1 MAQPGLLLPCEHV
14 LHGPSSSV
22 TPEYGISSCRV
33 TVDGRMAAVL
43 GSTRWP
49 PPSIPALPRGFAL
62 LSLGVDEHTWLLLAV
77 QQSRGHCTLPAASA
91 LGSTEAEPW
100 DSHTQVCFH
109 TSQRT
114 DPALLCAALHSSLL
128 YSFLPGSQFSAEQ
141 EMTSTTSIKAK
152 EPSLVGELLISNLFL
167 LPLLTHK
174 AAVVVQ
180 CSDGAAGHT
189 RCCQPGFPRKRG
201 GSHTILPILP
211 RSDPMAQWPSAT
223 SRHGHAAQ
231 AVLGRDPPHVGPT
244 PRAVS

>member
-77 QQSRGHCTLPAASA
+77 QQS
-91 LGSTEAEPW
+91 W

-201 GSHTILPILP
+201 ASHTILPILP